1 MNESDKLGDFL
12 VKLIPFIPPI
22 DFTRSLITDDF
33 NILFKHIYEMTHTF
47 FYSISNQY
55 QNRNF
60 GRKCY
65 ICICNPLILHFFS
78 NTFYH

>member
-47 FYSISNQY
+47 FIQFPNSI
-55 QNRNF
+55 
-60 GRKCY
+60 K
-65 ICICNPLILHFFS
+65 IEILVESVIFVFVIL
-78 NTFYH
+78 